1 MLFEG
6 GFSFTNFLTDV
17 LAVFVF
23 VVWFWLLIT
32 VYADLFRRHDISGL
46 GKALW
51 VIFVLLIPYLG
62 VLAYLISQ
70 GRGMAERNAQ
80 QAQQTRDELRRVVGF
95 SPADEI
101 AKLDQLKKS
110 GSITADEYGR
120 LRAKLVQ

>member
-1 MLFEG
+1 MLFQG
-6 GFSFTNFLTDV
+6 GFTFANFLTDV

-32 VYADLFRRHDISGL
+32 VYADLFRRHDVSGL

-62 VLAYLISQ
+62 VFAYLITQ
-70 GRGMAERNAQ
+70 GGGMAERNAQ
-80 QAQQTRDELRRVVGF
+80 QVQQTRDELRRVVGF
-95 SPADEI
+95 SAADEI
-101 AKLDQLKKS
+101 EKLDQLKKS
-110 GSITADEYGR
+110 GSITSEEFAR